1 MSMVAQPE
9 WSPDQQRRL
18 DEFGVTRSVDIHCHC
33 LPGLDDGP
41 RTVDE
46 AVALCQALVNDGITS
61 VVATPHQLGRYDRT
75 NSAERV
81 RAAVEELSA
90 ELKDREI
97 PLEIFPGGDV
107 RVDERLPEL
116 VQAGDVCTVADA
128 GQYLLLELPHEI
140 FIDALPIIDRLANI
154 GVQTILTHPERH
166 PYLRSR
172 SQWLRD
178 CLKHGVLLQ
187 ITAGSLLGDFGAPAR
202 EDSLRMIDAG
212 MVGIVASDAHNEW
225 RRPPRM
231 SPAIQLLNSS
241 IGRVA
246 TRRLALENPLRVLEG
261 RAVELE

>member
-1 MSMVAQPE
+1 MRMRPQPA

-33 LPGLDDGP
+33 LPGMDDGP

-46 AVALCQALVNDGITS
+46 AVALCQALVNDGVTS

-81 RAAVEELSA
+81 RAAVEELTA

-107 RVDERLPEL
+107 RIDERLPEL
-116 VQAGDVCTVADA
+116 IQSDEVCTLADK
-128 GQYLLLELPHEI
+128 GRYILLELPHEI
-140 FIDALPIIDRLANI
+140 FVDPLPIINRLANV

-172 SQWLRD
+172 GQSLRD
-178 CLKHGVLLQ
+178 WLKHGVLFQ
-187 ITAGSLLGDFGAPAR
+187 ITAGSLLGDFGAQAR
-202 EDSLRMIDAG
+202 EDALRMIDAE
-212 MVGIVASDAHNEW
+212 MVGMVASDAHNEW

-231 SPAIQLLNSS
+231 GPAIQLLASL
-241 IGRVA
+241 IGLDA
-246 TRRLALENPLRVLEG
+246 ARRLAVENPLRVLES
-261 RAVELE
+261 RSAN